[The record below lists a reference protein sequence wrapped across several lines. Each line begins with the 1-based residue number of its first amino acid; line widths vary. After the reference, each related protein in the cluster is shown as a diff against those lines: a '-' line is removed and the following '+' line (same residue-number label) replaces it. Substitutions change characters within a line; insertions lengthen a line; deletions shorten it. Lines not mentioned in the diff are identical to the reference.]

1 VEEALQMSIASRP
14 LVMVLDPL
22 TPADLICGF
31 DRDLVVLVCA
41 CLCLAAPLIAVLI
54 ILVYL
59 LVH

>member
-1 VEEALQMSIASRP
+1 ALQMSIASRP

-22 TPADLICGF
+22 TPADKFCGF
-31 DRDLVVLVCA
+31 EWQLVVLVCA
-41 CLCLAAPLIAVLI
+41 VLCLAAPLIAVLI